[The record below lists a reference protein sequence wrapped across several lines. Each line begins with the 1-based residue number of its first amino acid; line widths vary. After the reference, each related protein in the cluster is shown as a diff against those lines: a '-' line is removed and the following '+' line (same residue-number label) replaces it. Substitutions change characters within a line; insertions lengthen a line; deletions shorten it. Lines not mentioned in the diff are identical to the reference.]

1 MITVEKREEIR
12 RAYYIEGKKIRQ
24 IKRELGV
31 SRPVIRKAIVS
42 AGPAKYT
49 LSEPREAPKLGPYKA
64 QIDGMLRQNET
75 LPPKQRYT
83 SGKIYTIIR
92 AAGYSGAA
100 SSLRHYIGQKR
111 KELRRPKLFL
121 PLEFDPGTDAQVDWG
136 EAEVIMQGVPCT
148 VELFVMRLCY
158 SRRLFVMAFPS
169 QRQEAFFLGHVRA
182 FQHFGGVPHRLTYDN
197 LKTAVEKV
205 LTGHKREEQ
214 EAFILFR
221 SHYLFESHFCLPRVA
236 HEKGGVEHGVGYARR
251 NFLVPLPAADSFA
264 DLNNYLLSCCL
275 ADDNRQVEGQ
285 SVTIGQ
291 AWAVEQP
298 YLRPLPAHDWPCYVV
313 RQASLTPYSQVII
326 ETNRYSVPVEAAAE
340 TLTVHLHPFHLD
352 IYRPGGSQ
360 PIASHP
366 RCYERDQE
374 FFDPLHYLALLE
386 QRPGAF
392 HHAKPVR
399 RWREQWPP
407 LYEQLLAQLQ
417 ASQPDG
423 AGIRQFIRI
432 LKLHQEHPAKLV
444 EAAIEQALRYGCPQA
459 DGVLLCLR
467 QLSQPTPQTSLDLST
482 RSHLNGLGQ
491 QAIDLSRYDQLLEVG
506 YVR

>member
-1 MITVEKREEIR
+1 MISVDKREEIR
-12 RAYYIEGKKIRQ
+12 RAFYIEGKKIRQ

-31 SRPVIRKAIVS
+31 SRPVIRKAIAS
-42 AGPAKYT
+42 AGPVKYT

-64 QIDGMLRQNET
+64 KIDELLRQNET

-83 SGKIYTIIR
+83 SGKIYSLIQ
-92 AAGYSGAA
+92 AAGYSGAT

-136 EAEVIMQGVPCT
+136 EAEVILAGVQRT
-148 VELFVMRLCY
+148 VELLVMRLCY

-169 QRQEAFFLGHVRA
+169 QRQEAFFLGQVRA
-182 FQHFGGVPHRLTYDN
+182 FHHFGGVPHRLTYDN

-214 EAFILFR
+214 DAFILFR
-221 SHYLFESHFCLPRVA
+221 SHYLFESHFCMPRVA

-251 NFLVPLPAADSFA
+251 NFLVPLPAVDSFA
-264 DLNNYLLSCCL
+264 ALNDYLLACCL
-275 ADDNRQVEGQ
+275 ADDNRQVAGQ
-285 SVTIGQ
+285 AVTIGQ
-291 AWAVEQP
+291 AWAAEQP
-298 YLRPLPAHDWPCYVV
+298 YLRPLPAHDWPCYVL

-352 IYRPGGSQ
+352 IYRPGENQ
-360 PIASHP
+360 PIASHA

-392 HHAKPVR
+392 YHAKPVR
-399 RWREQWPP
+399 RWREHWPP

-423 AGIRQFIRI
+423 AGLRQFIRI
-432 LKLHQEHPAKLV
+432 LKLHQAYPAKLV
-444 EAAIEQALRYGCPQA
+444 EAAIEQAMRYGCPQA

-482 RSHLNGLGQ
+482 RPHLNGLGQ
-491 QAIDLSRYDQLLEVG
+491 QAIDLARYDQLLEVG
-506 YVR
+506 HAH

>member
-1 MITVEKREEIR
+1 MISVDKREEIR
-12 RAYYIEGKKIRQ
+12 RAFYIEGKKIRQ
-24 IKRELGV
+24 IKRELRV
-31 SRPVIRKAIVS
+31 SRPVIRKAIAS
-42 AGPAKYT
+42 AGPVKYT
-49 LSEPREAPKLGPYKA
+49 LNEPREAPKLGPYKG

-75 LPPKQRYT
+75 LPAKQRYT
-83 SGKIYTIIR
+83 SGRIYSLIQ

-136 EAEVIMQGVPCT
+136 EADVILQGVQRT
-148 VELFVMRLCY
+148 VELFVMRLSY

-169 QRQEAFFLGHVRA
+169 QRQEAFFLGQVRA
-182 FQHFGGVPHRLTYDN
+182 FHHFGGVPHRLTYDN

-214 EAFILFR
+214 DAFILFR
-221 SHYLFESHFCLPRVA
+221 SHYLFESHFCMPRAA

-251 NFLVPLPAADSFA
+251 NFLVPLPAVDSFA
-264 DLNNYLLSCCL
+264 ALNDYLLTRCL

-285 SVTIGQ
+285 AVTIGQ

-298 YLRPLPAHDWPCYVV
+298 CLRPLPAHDWPCYQV
-313 RQASLTPYSQVII
+313 RQASLTPYSQIII

-352 IYRPGGSQ
+352 IYSSPAGAKSQ
-360 PIASHP
+360 PLASHP
-366 RCYERDQE
+366 RCYEKDQE
-374 FFDPLHYLALLE
+374 FFDPLHYLSLLE

-399 RWREQWPP
+399 RWRESWPA
-407 LYEQLLAQLQ
+407 LYEQLPRPCRGCKP
-417 ASQPDG
+417 ASQMGLASVSSSAFSSYIKSIQLGWWRRPSN
-423 AGIRQFIRI
+423 R
-432 LKLHQEHPAKLV
+432 
-444 EAAIEQALRYGCPQA
+444 
-459 DGVLLCLR
+459 LCAMAVPRLMACCCACA
-467 QLSQPTPQTSLDLST
+467 S
-482 RSHLNGLGQ
+482 
-491 QAIDLSRYDQLLEVG
+491 
-506 YVR
+506 